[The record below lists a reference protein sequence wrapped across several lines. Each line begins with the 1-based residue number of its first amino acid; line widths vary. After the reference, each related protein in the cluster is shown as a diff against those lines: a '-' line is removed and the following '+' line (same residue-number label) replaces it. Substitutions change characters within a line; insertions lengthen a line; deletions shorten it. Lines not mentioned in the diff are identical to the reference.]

1 MSRDNEFAI
10 KKLHRHFKLIFERPR
25 INTIKLFFKWVKPG
39 PLFVYFHSFHMT
51 NSNTINEKS
60 IDGVLG
66 TRTQGGMMVGAD
78 KSTEL
83 WRHPNKNI
91 FAVIELP

>member
-1 MSRDNEFAI
+1 
-10 KKLHRHFKLIFERPR
+10 
-25 INTIKLFFKWVKPG
+25 
-39 PLFVYFHSFHMT
+39 MT
-51 NSNTINEKS
+51 NTINEKS

-91 FAVIELP
+91 FAIIELP